1 MTHYPRFI
9 DPPSPQHIRQDGSFP
24 VTFFHED
31 LDLSKQLSTEFKLS
45 LYFFLTTLSFSIGA
59 RTISNWTS
67 ISSPVHSKVRCGIF
81 FLLHCLKENRNK
93 ILRSQSNYPMM
104 NRSMTPFSSVSSH
117 SIYTNSRLI
126 EMSPLSSKSDN
137 RYNEYGQF
145 GSPKPY
151 NTPPPPPVTH
161 IVPSVRQSQSS
172 SALLESAKE
181 SSSKTSIRS
190 APSAHSVENPS
201 SPPPPQELLSK
212 EGVEDSSVYIVL

>member
-1 MTHYPRFI
+1 MRY
-9 DPPSPQHIRQDGSFP
+9 
-24 VTFFHED
+24 
-31 LDLSKQLSTEFKLS
+31 
-45 LYFFLTTLSFSIGA
+45 
-59 RTISNWTS
+59 
-67 ISSPVHSKVRCGIF
+67 F
-81 FLLHCLKENRNK
+81 FLLHYLKENRNK

-212 EGVEDSSVYIVL
+212 EGVEDPSVYIVL

>member
-81 FLLHCLKENRNK
+81 FFFIVLKRIEIRFYDHSPIILWWIALWHPSLLSLVIVFILILDWLKCLLYLLNQTIDTMNMANLVVLSLIILLHLLPSL
-93 ILRSQSNYPMM
+93 ILFLLWDKVNLQVHFWSLQRKVLPRHQFVVLPL
-104 NRSMTPFSSVSSH
+104 
-117 SIYTNSRLI
+117 LI
-126 EMSPLSSKSDN
+126 L
-137 RYNEYGQF
+137 
-145 GSPKPY
+145 
-151 NTPPPPPVTH
+151 
-161 IVPSVRQSQSS
+161 
-172 SALLESAKE
+172 
-181 SSSKTSIRS
+181 
-190 APSAHSVENPS
+190 
-201 SPPPPQELLSK
+201 
-212 EGVEDSSVYIVL
+212 